1 MEEMKQVLL
10 DYDWQK
16 LNIDNLCSLF
26 GLDQAQREQYFGEI
40 EKDQ

>member
-1 MEEMKQVLL
+1 MKRVLL

-26 GLDQAQREQYFGEI
+26 DLNETQREYYFGEI
-40 EKDQ
+40 EKGR

>member
-26 GLDQAQREQYFGEI
+26 DLDQTQREQYFGAI
-40 EKDQ
+40 ERGQ